1 MPLGLANGG
10 VLSPADLCS
19 GDITV
24 SVDGD
29 MQWAW
34 RNYPGQESRGMREGP
49 GLVLKELEDI
59 MAG

>member
-1 MPLGLANGG
+1 MPLGFVNGE

-19 GDITV
+19 GDSTV

-29 MQWAW
+29 MLWAW

-49 GLVLKELEDI
+49 GLWP
-59 MAG
+59 GRGG